1 MMDRIAELLGN
12 EADSLLKHQCR
23 TVPNEKLHPP
33 GPDFV
38 DRVHRVSDRNIR
50 VSRNLQR
57 LFDHG
62 RRGFTAR
69 NFGKTHKKLYSELT
83 SSHSIDRT
91 RRQVV
96 NCYLGR
102 AGLINSGGAA
112 GENDLAPAVRT
123 AVINKRAGGMGLI
136 SRREAFQ
143 RPMQEGV
150 ELLHA
155 IQDVYLEKNLTV
167 A

>member
-1 MMDRIAELLGN
+1 MVDRIVELLGN

-23 TVPNEKLHPP
+23 TVPKEKLHPP

-38 DRVHRVSDRNIR
+38 DRAHRVSDRNIR
-50 VSRNLQR
+50 VLRNLQR

-62 RRGFTAR
+62 RRGFAAL
-69 NFGKTHKKLYSELT
+69 NFGKTHKKVYSELT
-83 SSHSIDRT
+83 SSHPIDRT
-91 RRQVV
+91 RGQVGTAT
-96 NCYLGR
+96 L
-102 AGLINSGGAA
+102 
-112 GENDLAPAVRT
+112 GENDLGPAVRM
-123 AVINKRAGGMGLI
+123 AAINKRAGGMGLI

-155 IQDVYLEKNLTV
+155 IEDVYLEKNLTV